1 MTSINLEKN
10 ELVQSSQNSDIF
22 IFQPIKEEQN
32 RVATCPTGL
41 ITNSHKSEREC
52 IFWHHTWNVTTNLNT
67 LQSLQKPPRI
77 VNTYKYKWTKQT
89 NANEKWN
96 TKQFIKSRVII
107 LASRNVYKC
116 PLQGFQALDTPMASQ
131 RTGEDSVRWGVH
143 MDTRTW
149 SWDPWVEVI
158 NEKVI

>member
-1 MTSINLEKN
+1 MTFSY
-10 ELVQSSQNSDIF
+10 SSQLKKSKTELLHAQQAWLQI
-22 IFQPIKEEQN
+22 
-32 RVATCPTGL
+32 ATSQRE
-41 ITNSHKSEREC
+41 IVYSEKSSHHK
-52 IFWHHTWNVTTNLNT
+52 WNVTTNLNT

-77 VNTYKYKWTKQT
+77 VNTYKYKWIKQT

-96 TKQFIKSRVII
+96 TKQFIQIRVII
-107 LASRNVYKC
+107 LGSRDVYKC

-131 RTGEDSVRWGVH
+131 RTGEDSIRWGVH

-149 SWDPWVEVI
+149 SWDPWVEII